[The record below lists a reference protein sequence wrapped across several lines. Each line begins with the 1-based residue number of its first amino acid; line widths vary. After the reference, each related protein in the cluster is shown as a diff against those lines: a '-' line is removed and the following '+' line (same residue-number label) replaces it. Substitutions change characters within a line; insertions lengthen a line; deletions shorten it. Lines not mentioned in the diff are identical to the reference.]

1 MFSFSRSAIL
11 GLLTLAV
18 TTVAVAG
25 PFQDKP
31 ARNPPTPDVDAA
43 KAVLGKMLG
52 TWTTTLSH
60 GEGSELVKGTS
71 VISPVQ
77 GAAFVHEKFSAKMD
91 GKPFMGM
98 GLMGYDGEMKR
109 WRHVWVDSSD
119 HKMDMSTG
127 DWDEDSLSLVS
138 RKEARGDT
146 PARMSILKL
155 TGRDSMSYVVGD
167 DTEEFKP
174 SMVVF
179 YERRK

>member
-1 MFSFSRSAIL
+1 MFSFPRSVVL

-31 ARNPPTPDVDAA
+31 ERNPPSPDVDAA

-52 TWTTTLSH
+52 TWTTTLSQ

-77 GAAFVHEKFSAKMD
+77 GASFVHEVFKAKM
-91 GKPFMGM
+91 GGQPFMGM
-98 GLMGYDGEMKR
+98 GILGYDAEMKR
-109 WRHVWVDSSD
+109 WRQVWVDSFEPG
-119 HKMDMSTG
+119 MSLSLG
-127 DWDEDSLSLVS
+127 DWDDESLSLVS
-138 RKEARGDT
+138 RSEAHGDT

-155 TGRDSMSYVVGD
+155 TGRDSMSYVTGD
-167 DTEEFKP
+167 DTEDFKP